1 MKKLFF
7 VLSVFS
13 LCVTSYAQKQDPVSV
28 TKVEFKQ
35 IQQQQISLSA
45 GEWTRIVVELLGNEN
60 PDKKANNTQFIR
72 DVDVTLTLVYR
83 DEKAKD
89 KKSLDSFIVLKN
101 KARLFAIKVK
111 EKTPV
116 VFYIPFEAKEIY
128 RLKKEPFAWSIDL
141 SVSGTPIELSRNNYK
156 TLLSKVL
163 CRGTDIKKIYENY
176 QKFVQGAAAAN
187 DNVLM
192 NLSQTPYNV
201 QHYEYI
207 INPSQCKYIPTYI
220 RTK

>member
-1 MKKLFF
+1 M
-7 VLSVFS
+7 FS
-13 LCVTSYAQKQDPVSV
+13 FCAVSFAQSQDAVSV

-35 IQQQQISLSA
+35 VQQQQISLSS
-45 GEWTRIVVELLGNEN
+45 GEWTRICVELMGNEN
-60 PDKKANNTQFIR
+60 PDKKANNLQFIR
-72 DVDVTLTLVYR
+72 DIDVTLTLVYR

-89 KKSLDSFIVLKN
+89 KKSADSLLVFKN

-141 SVSGTPIELSRNNYK
+141 SVGGTPIELSKKNYT

-163 CRGTDIKKIYENY
+163 RKGNDVKKIYENY
-176 QKFVQGAAAAN
+176 QKFVQGGASAN
-187 DNVLM
+187 ENVLM
-192 NLSQTPYNV
+192 NLSQVPFNV
-201 QHYEYI
+201 QKYEYE

-220 RTK
+220 RAR